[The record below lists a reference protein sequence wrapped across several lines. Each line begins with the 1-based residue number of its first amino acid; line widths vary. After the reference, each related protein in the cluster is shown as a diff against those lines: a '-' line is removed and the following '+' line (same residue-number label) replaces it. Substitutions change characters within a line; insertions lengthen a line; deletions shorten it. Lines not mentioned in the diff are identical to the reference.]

1 VYKKDIKMRKF
12 FLTLLLTI
20 VIFSPSFTYAQEAE
34 SEKLTTNTQYF
45 DIVMQRLG
53 QSAWNKAVTYEIY
66 VTPKI
71 DSQETQITWD
81 APKAIDI
88 SPKHPEFVDLYKGQT
103 YTFRAKV
110 KSNKAGKYEI
120 TANLIA
126 WQHDTNY
133 TSSVTDIV
141 TFDSDLL
148 VQPVDSSYTVSLIAK
163 YLIIFLLIGGAI
175 FVAVIYLKKGLK
187 KFKVWLTPPA

>member
-1 VYKKDIKMRKF
+1 MKKF
-12 FLTLLLTI
+12 FLLLLLSI
-20 VIFSPSFTYAQEAE
+20 LIIYPSYSFAQETE
-34 SEKLTTNTQYF
+34 SEELTPQVQYF
-45 DIVMQRLG
+45 DIEMQRLG
-53 QSAWNKAVTYEIY
+53 QSAWNKDVTYEIY
-66 VTPKI
+66 VTPRI
-71 DSQETQITWD
+71 DSPETQIIWD

-141 TFDSDLL
+141 TFDNDLL
-148 VQPVDSSYTVSLIAK
+148 VQPVDSSYKVNLIIK
-163 YLIIFLLIGGAI
+163 YLIIFLLIGGATYI
-175 FVAVIYLKKGLK
+175 AVIYLKKGLEK
-187 KFKVWLTPPA
+187 LKVWLTPPA

>member
-1 VYKKDIKMRKF
+1 VYKKDIKMKKF

-20 VIFSPSFTYAQEAE
+20 LIFNPAYTFAQEAE
-34 SEKLTTNTQYF
+34 SERLTTNTQYF
-45 DIVMQRLG
+45 DIVMERLG

-81 APKAIDI
+81 SPKAIDI
-88 SPKHPEFVDLYKGQT
+88 SPKHSEFVDLYKDQT

-148 VQPVDSSYTVSLIAK
+148 VQPVDSSFTVSLIAK
-163 YLIIFLLIGGAI
+163 YLIITLLIGGAI

-187 KFKVWLTPPA
+187 KLKVWLTPPA